1 MPGDDLKVNS
11 QRVQVHQR
19 QQDKDAEEKSR
30 ESDFDAVARALL
42 QNYGG
47 HKGSGEKI
55 YIDTPDG
62 KKTAKDVS
70 VWLQGLDTD
79 SDGIITADEVQA
91 GGGDKFDILKMNAD
105 EQTRKKLSDDMDGEK
120 LIGGLIGIGKGIS
133 TNKLEWTF
141 AKPFVIKYTNK
152 EDLKNL
158 FSNKKVRDYYNANY
172 WGKDEASVKNNKTTR
187 GHMREVFQAHGF
199 TEQDFRDMGFSDE
212 QVKFFMEK

>member
-42 QNYGG
+42 QNYDG